1 MEDKNKLSMSDSNSI
16 EEQRMVD
23 ETKNSFPVYPLYPVN
38 DYIYN
43 KKNKEAYLDADNV
56 TEIKTTTS
64 VSEKQNE
71 NDFNED
77 ETGEDLD
84 VLGTELD
91 DEQENIGSEDEEN
104 NYYSIGGDNH
114 NGLDENHPE

>member
-1 MEDKNKLSMSDSNSI
+1 MENKNKLSMSDSNSI

-77 ETGEDLD
+77 ETEEDLD
-84 VLGTELD
+84 VPGTELD